1 MKNTIIINKGKH
13 ETTVEIR
20 ENTKC
25 YETIIQLDDGSVWD
39 SFVTEKIA
47 KSINFAR
54 MTRKTYLLSVK
65 GEKISE
71 RILTELKKLGFKE
84 STPSESTPSQVHMVL

>member
-13 ETTVEIR
+13 ETSVEIR

-25 YETIIQLDDGSVWD
+25 YEAVILTDDGSVWD
-39 SFVTEKIA
+39 SFASEKIA

-54 MTRKTYLLSVK
+54 MKRKEYLLSVK

-71 RILTELKKLGFKE
+71 KILAELKKL
-84 STPSESTPSQVHMVL
+84 